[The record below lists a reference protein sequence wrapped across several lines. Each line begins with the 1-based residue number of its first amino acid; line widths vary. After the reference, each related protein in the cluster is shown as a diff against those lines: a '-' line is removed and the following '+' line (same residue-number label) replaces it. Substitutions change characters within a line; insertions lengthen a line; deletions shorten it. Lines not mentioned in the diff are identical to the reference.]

1 MAMNELKRLNFLNSE
16 NSLYILEMYEN
27 YFQNTESLGK
37 IQQFIES
44 YLQIE
49 DERFLQLT
57 AVEEFHQAFELD
69 QKKTICFLSSLARYL
84 KNDLRFNLEYVHSN
98 RFVKNQTILRDSIY
112 QAFSMFSCQN
122 RDDLEL
128 ELMIK
133 YELLVWNKGE
143 KNYSRSLELVE
154 EMLSIC
160 ADSKSK
166 GRTLFKP
173 KSDIIHPLASF
184 NNPEMYIQAPI

>member
-69 QKKTICFLSSLARYL
+69 QK
-84 KNDLRFNLEYVHSN
+84 DNL
-98 RFVKNQTILRDSIY
+98 FP
-112 QAFSMFSCQN
+112 FFSCK
-122 RDDLEL
+122 
-128 ELMIK
+128 IF
-133 YELLVWNKGE
+133 E
-143 KNYSRSLELVE
+143 KRFA
-154 EMLSIC
+154 I
-160 ADSKSK
+160 
-166 GRTLFKP
+166 
-173 KSDIIHPLASF
+173 
-184 NNPEMYIQAPI
+184 